1 MIVGPTFF
9 SSPALAEDESA
20 GLWDSLTQTG
30 TWALSEGDKR
40 ANVTAWGG
48 IASVLG
54 VGGRS
59 SGKRYFEIE
68 LISVDNFGTSVRHDF
83 GLTRHAAVPNGTSGV
98 EEGGGYRRGGAI
110 FIELTN
116 VGTVS
121 QAFAGDVIGVA
132 ANLDTGALWFALNG
146 VWTQGD
152 PGAGTSPEGYTVAGH
167 TYRPFASAESPVTT
181 DVRLRALNA
190 DFVYPVPAGFSS
202 WATP

>member
-1 MIVGPTFF
+1 MIYLDYP
-9 SSPALAEDESA
+9 SAAEDESA
-20 GLWDSLTQTG
+20 GLWDSQNQTG
-30 TWALSEGDKR
+30 TWVLSEGGKR

-59 SGKRYFEIE
+59 TGKRYFEIE
-68 LISVDNFGTSVRHDF
+68 LISVGHFGTLVRHDF
-83 GLTRHAAVPNGTSGV
+83 GLTRFAAVPNGTSGA
-98 EEGGGYRRGGAI
+98 EQGGGYRRGGAI

-167 TYRPFASAESPVTT
+167 TYRPFASAESPATT
-181 DVRLRALNA
+181 DVRLRALN
-190 DFVYPVPAGFSS
+190 DDLVYPPPAGFSS

>member
-1 MIVGPTFF
+1 MIYLDYP
-9 SSPALAEDESA
+9 SAAEDESA
-20 GLWDSLTQTG
+20 GLWDSQNQTG
-30 TWALSEGDKR
+30 TWVLSEGGKR
-40 ANVTAWGG
+40 AKVTAWGG

-68 LISVDNFGTSVRHDF
+68 LISVSHFGTLVRHDF
-83 GLTRHAAVPNGTSGV
+83 GLTRFAAVPSGTSGA
-98 EEGGGYRRGGAI
+98 ERGGGYRRGGAI
-110 FIELTN
+110 IIELAN

-167 TYRPFASAESPVTT
+167 TYRPFASADSPVTT
-181 DVRLRALNA
+181 DVRLRALN
-190 DFVYPVPAGFSS
+190 DDLVYPPPAGFSS

>member
-1 MIVGPTFF
+1 MIYLDYP
-9 SSPALAEDESA
+9 SAAEDESA
-20 GLWDSLTQTG
+20 GLWDSQNQTG
-30 TWALSEGDKR
+30 TWVLSEGGKR

-68 LISVDNFGTSVRHDF
+68 LISVSHFGTLVRHDF
-83 GLTRHAAVPNGTSGV
+83 GLTRFAAVPNGTSGA
-98 EEGGGYRRGGAI
+98 EQGGGYRRGGAI
-110 FIELTN
+110 IVELLN

-167 TYRPFASAESPVTT
+167 TYRPFASADSPVTT
-181 DVRLRALNA
+181 DVRLRALN
-190 DFVYPVPAGFSS
+190 DDLVYPPPAGFSS

>member
-1 MIVGPTFF
+1 MIYLDYP
-9 SSPALAEDESA
+9 SAAEDESA
-20 GLWDSLTQTG
+20 GLWDSQNQTG
-30 TWALSEGDKR
+30 TWVLSEGGKR

-68 LISVDNFGTSVRHDF
+68 LISVANFGTLVRHDF
-83 GLTRHAAVPNGTSGV
+83 GLTRHAPVPNGTSGA

-110 FIELTN
+110 FIGLTN

-167 TYRPFASAESPVTT
+167 TYRPFASAESPLTT
-181 DVRLRALNA
+181 DVRLRALN
-190 DFVYPVPAGFSS
+190 DDLVYPPPAGFSS

>member
-1 MIVGPTFF
+1 MIYLDYP
-9 SSPALAEDESA
+9 SAAEDESA
-20 GLWDSLTQTG
+20 GLWDSQNQTG
-30 TWALSEGDKR
+30 TWVLSEGGKR

-68 LISVDNFGTSVRHDF
+68 LISVANFGTSVRHDF
-83 GLTRHAAVPNGTSGV
+83 GLTRYAAVPNGTSGA

-110 FIELTN
+110 FIGLVN

-121 QAFAGDVIGVA
+121 EAFSGDVIGVA

-152 PGAGTSPEGYTVAGH
+152 PEAGTSPEGSTVTGH

-181 DVRLRALNA
+181 DVRLRALN
-190 DFVYPVPAGFSS
+190 DDLVYPPPAGFSS